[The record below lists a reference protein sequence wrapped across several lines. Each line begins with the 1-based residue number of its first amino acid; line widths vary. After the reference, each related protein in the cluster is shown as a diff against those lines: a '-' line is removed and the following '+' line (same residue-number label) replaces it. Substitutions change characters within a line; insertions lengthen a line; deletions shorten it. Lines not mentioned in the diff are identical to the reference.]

1 MLSRAEELQ
10 KLMNADTSE
19 EKDCQ
24 PFLHDIALHLVPFR
38 VREENILVKGREES
52 SRPGDSD
59 FCVSVEVDNGAMGRR
74 FAYVW
79 EVKAP
84 QKYLFQQ
91 DKAVNRLRPTD
102 DLYSAENQLLNYV
115 AELETSKNFRQKFQL
130 TGAEDEVRLGGI
142 IIGRKDRIVKGLG
155 KDDGGLEGLARNAF
169 TTREAFLWE
178 PAEIRVR
185 TWDWVLEQ
193 LQRDEQGGPESK
205 SPDVVRTANPE
216 RLLAFAHEMLSTRD
230 ELSFRAAVNAAYA
243 AVELKVMSGGWKG
256 GRGPAP
262 RDVVRMAAESAGR
275 RDIAV
280 LFRKLSDI
288 RNRSVHV
295 FDECVTEANAVYAVH
310 AAEEFCHKWDEL
322 LGGAGPDGW
331 AEGS

>member
-1 MLSRAEELQ
+1 MPSRAEELQ
-10 KLMNADTSE
+10 KLMNADAAT

-24 PFLHDIALHLVPFR
+24 AFLQDIALHLVPFR

-91 DKAVNRLRPTD
+91 DKAANRLRPTD
-102 DLYSAENQLLNYV
+102 ELYSENQLLNYV
-115 AELETSKNFRQKFQL
+115 AELETSRNFRQKFQL
-130 TGAEDEVRLGGI
+130 TGSEDEVRPGGI
-142 IIGRKDRIVKGLG
+142 IIGRKDRIVKGLDEG
-155 KDDGGLEGLARNAF
+155 DESLVGLARNAF
-169 TTREAFLWE
+169 TTRESFLWE

-193 LQRDEQGGPESK
+193 LQQDEQGGVAPMNSNM
-205 SPDVVRTANPE
+205 VRTLNPE
-216 RLLAFAHEMLSTRD
+216 GLLAFAREMSLAGD
-230 ELSFRAAVNAAYA
+230 ELSFRAAVNSAYTAA
-243 AVELKVMSGGWKG
+243 ELKVIPGGWNGKH
-256 GRGPAP
+256 PTP
-262 RDVVRMAAESAGR
+262 RDVIRMSAESAGR
-275 RDIAV
+275 QDIAL
-280 LFRKLSDI
+280 LFRKLSAI

-295 FDECVTEANAVYAVH
+295 FDVHVTEADAVH
-310 AAEEFCHKWDEL
+310 AVEAAERFCQKWDEL
-322 LGGAGPDGW
+322 LGGAGMDGTD
-331 AEGS
+331 GSFG